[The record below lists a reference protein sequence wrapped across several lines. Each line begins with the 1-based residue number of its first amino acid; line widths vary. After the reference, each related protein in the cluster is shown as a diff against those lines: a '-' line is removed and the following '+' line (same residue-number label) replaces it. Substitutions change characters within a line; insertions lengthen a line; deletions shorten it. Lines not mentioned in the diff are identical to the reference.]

1 MPTARATVQHPHGVH
16 AGSRRRRTGRARAPT
31 AAPITSVRRKAIVW
45 RWGTLRTGFLFFFL
59 QKTGR
64 KGSPTNWVPVVKW
77 LVSRR
82 CALSW
87 RAGGSTRA
95 HARLPRCL
103 LTTPGALVQEPASE
117 STPAVFLQQPHPR
130 TIHGSAQRRLPEG
143 AGTVHSRAHEHPAY
157 ACTRA
162 RHIFLSYRQV
172 LHAPATWHTL
182 VHQRARWE
190 CVQISLFLNVALCFR
205 ARTLLHADMRPL
217 HQLMLLATLE
227 WRDAFGVD
235 QLTVDGVR
243 RNGETGALP
252 RPVPG
257 LTPTYSDAFVEF

>member
-1 MPTARATVQHPHGVH
+1 MACMLVRAAGAQGGH
-16 AGSRRRRTGRARAPT
+16 AHQRQRRSRAFGGRPLCGDGER
-31 AAPITSVRRKAIVW
+31 S
-45 RWGTLRTGFLFFFL
+45 RTGFLFFFL
-59 QKTGR
+59 PKTGR
-64 KGSPTNWVPVVKW
+64 KGSPTNWVPVVQW

-103 LTTPGALVQEPASE
+103 LTAPGALVQEPASE

-162 RHIFLSYRQV
+162 RHVFLSYRQV

>member
-64 KGSPTNWVPVVKW
+64 KGSPTNWVPVVQW

-103 LTTPGALVQEPASE
+103 LTAPGALVQEPASE

-162 RHIFLSYRQV
+162 RHVFLSYRQV

-217 HQLMLLATLE
+217 HTSSCSS
-227 WRDAFGVD
+227 RH
-235 QLTVDGVR
+235 
-243 RNGETGALP
+243 
-252 RPVPG
+252 
-257 LTPTYSDAFVEF
+257 